1 MIFIAKE
8 LTVPWERWTSN
19 QVVTKN
25 VTTEVNTGRNANT
38 KEGNLTQTGG
48 GKLSSLLEDTT
59 LGMSNEARKR
69 KESRTSQEQHV
80 IRQKITD
87 CLNLLL
93 EVKKLPVN
101 AGDVR
106 DTGSIPGSGRSPGGG
121 HDNLHRV
128 AQSQIGLKRLGRQKN
143 KTKQK
148 PACPGL
154 LFIIC
159 S

>member
-1 MIFIAKE
+1 M
-8 LTVPWERWTSN
+8 
-19 QVVTKN
+19 
-25 VTTEVNTGRNANT
+25 
-38 KEGNLTQTGG
+38 
-48 GKLSSLLEDTT
+48 SSLLEDTT
-59 LGMSNEARKR
+59 LGMSNEARIR
-69 KESRTSQEQHV
+69 KELRTSQEQHV

-106 DTGSIPGSGRSPGGG
+106 DMGSIPGSGRFPGGRR
-121 HDNLHRV
+121 DSPHRV

-148 PACPGL
+148 PASLGFCS
-154 LFIIC
+154 LFSPNTIFMLKINF
-159 S
+159 

>member
-1 MIFIAKE
+1 M
-8 LTVPWERWTSN
+8 
-19 QVVTKN
+19 
-25 VTTEVNTGRNANT
+25 
-38 KEGNLTQTGG
+38 
-48 GKLSSLLEDTT
+48 
-59 LGMSNEARKR
+59 
-69 KESRTSQEQHV
+69 

-93 EVKKLPVN
+93 EVKKLRVN

-106 DTGSIPGSGRSPGGG
+106 DVGSILGSGRSPGGR
-121 HDNLHRV
+121 HDSPHRV
-128 AQSQIGLKRLGRQKN
+128 AQSQIGLKRLSRQKN

-154 LFIIC
+154 LLIIF